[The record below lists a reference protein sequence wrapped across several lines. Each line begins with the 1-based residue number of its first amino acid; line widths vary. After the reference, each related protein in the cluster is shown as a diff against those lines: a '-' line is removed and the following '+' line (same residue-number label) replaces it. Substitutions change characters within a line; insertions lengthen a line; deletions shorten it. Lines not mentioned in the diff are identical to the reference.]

1 MNGVENIDLHIKY
14 FFRKKLGNIHFFIIH
29 ILIKR
34 GARFENF

>member
-14 FFRKKLGNIHFFIIH
+14 ISRKKLGNIHFFNY

-34 GARFENF
+34 GVRFENF

>member
-14 FFRKKLGNIHFFIIH
+14 ISRKKLGNIHFFYNY